1 MISSEGRMNETILKV
16 PDMSCGHCV
25 ATVENALEQVDGVE
39 GVEVSLDTK
48 IVRVSHFGTMD
59 IYALTEAI
67 QSAGFT
73 PETDS

>member
-1 MISSEGRMNETILKV
+1 MNETILKV

-25 ATVENALEQVDGVE
+25 ATVENALEQIDGVE
-39 GVEVSLDTK
+39 GVDVSLDTK
-48 IVRVSHFGTMD
+48 IVRVSHFGSMD

-67 QSAGFT
+67 ESVGFT